1 VTITDSVIVKEC
13 PHCNKFIGVFNQS
26 SGNTFGGVHWT
37 DGKSYFPMLDQ
48 YNSLVKTHC
57 CGNLIWLDKLDVIDK
72 IKLYPRNESEVESK
86 KNLFE
91 KLLSYEY
98 PEFNDYIQL
107 INELSITQDEERNY
121 RLLAWWAGNDIRREY
136 HYKKRRINEDKY
148 YEMSVSEK
156 NNIKILF
163 NLLNDK
169 VQNEIIAKAEIKR
182 ELGEYEQAINLLTYV
197 TDYELKIYSEM
208 ILKLCLQKDF
218 SLREVII

>member
-1 VTITDSVIVKEC
+1 
-13 PHCNKFIGVFNQS
+13 
-26 SGNTFGGVHWT
+26 
-37 DGKSYFPMLDQ
+37 MLEQ

-91 KLLSYEY
+91 KLLSYEN

-136 HYKKRRINEDKY
+136 HYKKRINEDKY
-148 YEMSVSEK
+148 YEMSVGEK

-182 ELGEYEQAINLLTYV
+182 ELGEFEQAINLLTYV

-208 ILKLCLQKDF
+208 ILELCLQKDF
-218 SLREVII
+218 SVREVII